1 MKNNKNVNQGQK
13 NKGNIFDAY
22 KCVTFFWRLI
32 VVKINMYIAI
42 TNSKIYIWENLKH
55 HNFIH
60 FISQLSM
67 VVVNGGVI
75 IGLVALLA
83 TTDKAS

>member
-1 MKNNKNVNQGQK
+1 
-13 NKGNIFDAY
+13 
-22 KCVTFFWRLI
+22 
-32 VVKINMYIAI
+32 MYEATGSDGIDDLVRSLCLWPEAEH
-42 TNSKIYIWENLKH
+42 TLTHTAQHTPKY

-60 FISQLSM
+60 FVSQLSM

-83 TTDKAS
+83 TTNKVF